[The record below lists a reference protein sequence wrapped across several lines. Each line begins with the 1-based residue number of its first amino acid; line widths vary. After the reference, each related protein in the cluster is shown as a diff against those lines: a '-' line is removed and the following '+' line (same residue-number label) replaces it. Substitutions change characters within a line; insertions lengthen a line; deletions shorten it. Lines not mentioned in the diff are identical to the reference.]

1 MSIKATIKNP
11 TRDDWQQF
19 RNAVPQRNT
28 VTPSIST
35 GVVSPPPDTAGVHN
49 TLAAIR
55 KMVKEHDIDYEV
67 VLEEFLLLQQAR
79 VVAAYWDQVLP
90 YCIQRKYKTG
100 EYDES

>member
-1 MSIKATIKNP
+1 MSNKTTIKNP
-11 TRDDWQQF
+11 TRDDWHQF
-19 RNAVPQRNT
+19 RNAVPQRIT
-28 VTPSIST
+28 VTPSMP
-35 GVVSPPPDTAGVHN
+35 PPPDTAGVHN

-79 VVAAYWDQVLP
+79 VVAAHWDQVLP